1 MNTKLGGKYHEK
13 IRQVKG
19 READVGC
26 YFRQRS
32 VLACH
37 IPRLYLLILVNT
49 AHLLKWHRVGQSW
62 YPLPLVTDTG
72 LGLGPTLSHCT
83 HLGILQLG
91 LEGRM
96 PLLSGLGARSR

>member
-32 VLACH
+32 VLSPH
-37 IPRLYLLILVNT
+37 IPLSLSLGLVNT
-49 AHLLKWHRVGQSW
+49 TPLLKR
-62 YPLPLVTDTG
+62 
-72 LGLGPTLSHCT
+72 
-83 HLGILQLG
+83 
-91 LEGRM
+91 
-96 PLLSGLGARSR
+96 